1 MKLWKS
7 KKGVAASSGTTT
19 SCVSS
24 STGTLKGGGGGGML
38 SKTCKFSN
46 GGNGGSS
53 SNQSSNGS
61 SSSSSN
67 SSSSN
72 GHSSSVLDDSSA
84 ETSFINHHQ
93 GTNGTLPQDGAQ
105 PGSGVVSAMVQHST
119 GNIFSASDRAMSP
132 AQSEDSGLAADRGT
146 TYATISIPRDSGQIG
161 IVLAE
166 RNDLSFPPMVESI
179 SGPVADLLAP
189 GDRIHQV
196 DGVSTIGLSNQ
207 QIFSILC
214 HGEGPAV
221 IEIEYS
227 FPEYISQNSLC
238 VTTKIAQITV
248 ERENGCLGL
257 TLRGGGEYP
266 LVVTNVRMNGPVF
279 KTGQIKPGDRVL
291 RVDNVSLLNKSLSEA
306 QHILKDVH
314 ASGYTNLMIEYDVSV
329 MQTVELSMGPLLLEI
344 ERPMNEKLGLI
355 LSNYSSAVNLND
367 IYHSSYKLNEVQP
380 DGIFIASIL
389 PASIADRC
397 GALTVGDQILSI
409 DESVVDNGVCTLEEA
424 TALLDANC
432 VKGYTQL
439 HILPA
444 HMFVRRRGI
453 SCSSP
458 RYGFNTVDSRKNLA
472 GGGNSKHARRL
483 LRKSS
488 LPQTAED
495 GLLQSSGGL
504 CRAEKIHLIL
514 DCSAG
519 SGICLGPKTA
529 CGRGFLIAQILP
541 DSVAERSGCLQKGDR
556 LIAINKLRD
565 LDVNAARQLLGDYG
579 PVTVANHY
587 HNQAPTSHWVE
598 LEVEF
603 DMADAVVPASGV
615 FNIKL
620 RKQSR
625 CGLGI
630 TVNGNAHGS
639 FLISEVKPGSAAH
652 RTGSLRAGDLLMAVD
667 NRPLQHYNLDLL
679 LKESKNECITL
690 TVKRNS
696 LPDFLYDA
704 QQKPAGLYGSAEES
718 GAFTYGNRYTDGTM
732 LKMNSSIESYAIEDQ
747 LRRPVWSSTPSYDGA
762 PMGTGQ
768 GTGTLKAPT
777 QPGGSAEH
785 LPLPPAHLLTMD
797 SEPADDRYDDILHY
811 KMVSMNISNSN
822 YVGFGANGSS
832 PDTGLTYGNEQPPP
846 PPPPLQA
853 APPPEELRQRVFTV
867 RLEPNGGPLGI
878 TLAASEDL
886 QKPIKISA
894 VTEGGVAH
902 TVGQLQVGDC
912 LLAINGE
919 SVSGVPLTTA
929 TKLLQKFENVVDLQ
943 IARVEP
949 VPAGGG
955 VDGGSASAVYAKV
968 QRRPRSPS
976 INDAA
981 SNSSYGAAQTGP
993 PGGGT
998 IRTMHVTL
1006 FKDRVYDDYG
1016 FSVSDGLYERG
1027 VYINRI
1033 RSGGPADLAGLLRP
1047 FDRIVQVNGTK
1058 TQDFDCCLTVP
1069 LIAAA
1074 GDKIELVIQRTLAE

>member
-1 MKLWKS
+1 
-7 KKGVAASSGTTT
+7 
-19 SCVSS
+19 
-24 STGTLKGGGGGGML
+24 
-38 SKTCKFSN
+38 
-46 GGNGGSS
+46 
-53 SNQSSNGS
+53 
-61 SSSSSN
+61 
-67 SSSSN
+67 
-72 GHSSSVLDDSSA
+72 
-84 ETSFINHHQ
+84 
-93 GTNGTLPQDGAQ
+93 
-105 PGSGVVSAMVQHST
+105 
-119 GNIFSASDRAMSP
+119 MSP

-146 TYATISIPRDSGQIG
+146 TYATISIPRDNGQIG

-166 RNDLSFPPMVESI
+166 RSDLSFPPMVESI

-207 QIFSILC
+207 HIFSILC
-214 HGEGPAV
+214 HGDGPAV

-291 RVDNVSLLNKSLSEA
+291 RVDNISLLNKSLSEA

-314 ASGYTNLMIEYDVSV
+314 VSGYTNLTIEYDVSV

-367 IYHSSYKLNEVQP
+367 IYHSSYKLNEVQS

-409 DESVVDNGVCTLEEA
+409 DDNVIDNGVCTLEEA

-458 RYGFNTVDSRKNLA
+458 RYGFNTVDSRKNLSS
-472 GGGNSKHARRL
+472 NKHRRL

-488 LPQTAED
+488 LPQTSED
-495 GLLQSSGGL
+495 GVLHPTVGL

-514 DCSAG
+514 DCSQG
-519 SGICLGPKTA
+519 SGICLGPKTT
-529 CGRGFLIAQILP
+529 CGRGYVIAQILP

-556 LIAINKLRD
+556 LIAINKMCN
-565 LDVNAARQLLGDYG
+565 LDVNAVRQILGDYG

-587 HNQAPTSHWVE
+587 HNQSQTSNWVE
-598 LEVEF
+598 LEIEF

-620 RKQSR
+620 LKQSR

-639 FLISEVKPGSAAH
+639 FIISEVKPGSAAH

-679 LKESKNECITL
+679 LKESKNEFITL

-696 LPDFLYDA
+696 LPDFLFDA
-704 QQKPAGLYGSAEES
+704 QQKSSGIYGSTEDN
-718 GAFTYGNRYTDGTM
+718 AFTYGTRYNDATI
-732 LKMNSSIESYAIEDQ
+732 LKINNNTESYAIEDQ

-762 PMGTGQ
+762 PCTSQ
-768 GTGTLKAPT
+768 STGTLKAPT
-777 QPGGSAEH
+777 QQVSGSAEH
-785 LPLPPAHLLTMD
+785 LPLPPAHLLTMEN
-797 SEPADDRYDDILHY
+797 EPAEDRYDDILHY
-811 KMVSMNISNSN
+811 KMVSMNISNTN
-822 YVGFGANGSS
+822 YVGFGTTSTATPDNGLV
-832 PDTGLTYGNEQPPP
+832 GYGNEQPQ
-846 PPPPLQA
+846 PLQA
-853 APPPEELRQRVFTV
+853 TAAAVSPPPAEELRQHVFNV

-902 TVGQLQVGDC
+902 SVGQLQVGDC

-919 SVSGVPLTTA
+919 SVSGLPLTTA

-943 IARVEP
+943 IARTEQ
-949 VPAGGG
+949 ATNG
-955 VDGGSASAVYAKV
+955 DATAVYAKV

-976 INDAA
+976 INDTA
-981 SNSSYGAAQTGP
+981 SNNSYGPVQGANL
-993 PGGGT
+993 
-998 IRTMHVTL
+998 RTMHVTL

-1033 RSGGPADLAGLLRP
+1033 RSGGPADLAGMLRP

-1074 GDKIELVIQRTLAE
+1074 GDKIELVIQRTLSE

>member
-7 KKGVAASSGTTT
+7 KKGTTGATPSSTT
-19 SCVSS
+19 SCVSGS
-24 STGTLKGGGGGGML
+24 GGHPKGGVL
-38 SKTCKFSN
+38 AKTCKFSSGR
-46 GGNGGSS
+46 GGESAP
-53 SNQSSNGS
+53 
-61 SSSSSN
+61 
-67 SSSSN
+67 
-72 GHSSSVLDDSSA
+72 DDGSA
-84 ETSFINHHQ
+84 ETSFINPVAGEQ
-93 GTNGTLPQDGAQ
+93 AG
-105 PGSGVVSAMVQHST
+105 GVVPAMVQHST
-119 GNIFSASDRAMSP
+119 GNMFAASDRAMSP

-146 TYATISIPRDSGQIG
+146 TYATISIPRDTGQIG
-161 IVLAE
+161 IILAE
-166 RNDLSFPPMVESI
+166 RSDLSFPPMVESI
-179 SGPVADLLAP
+179 NGPVADLLAP

-196 DGVSTIGLSNQ
+196 DGISTIGLTNQ
-207 QIFSILC
+207 HIFSILC

-314 ASGYTNLMIEYDVSV
+314 ASGYTNLTIEYDVSV

-344 ERPMNEKLGLI
+344 ERPLNEKLGLI

-367 IYHSSYKLNEVQP
+367 IYHSSYKLNEVHP

-397 GALTVGDQILSI
+397 GALSVGDQILSI
-409 DESVVDNGVCTLEEA
+409 DESVVDNGVCSLEEA

-444 HMFVRRRGI
+444 HTFVRRRGI

-458 RYGFNTVDSRKNLA
+458 RYGFNTVDSRKNQTS
-472 GGGNSKHARRL
+472 NKHRRL
-483 LRKSS
+483 VRKSS
-488 LPQTAED
+488 LPQTSED
-495 GLLQSSGGL
+495 GLVHSSVGL

-514 DCSAG
+514 DCSQG
-519 SGICLGPKTA
+519 SGLVLGPKTA
-529 CGRGFLIAQILP
+529 CGRGFVIAQILP

-556 LIAINKLRD
+556 IIAINKMCN
-565 LDVNAARQLLGDYG
+565 LDITAVRQILGDFG
-579 PVTVANHY
+579 PATVANHY
-587 HNQAPTSHWVE
+587 HNQPQTSNWVE

-603 DMADAVVPASGV
+603 DMADSVVPASGV

-620 RKQSR
+620 LRQSR

-630 TVNGNAHGS
+630 TVNANAHGS

-679 LKESKNECITL
+679 LKESKHEFIML

-696 LPDFLYDA
+696 LPDFLFDA
-704 QQKPAGLYGSAEES
+704 QQKATGIYGSAEE
-718 GAFTYGNRYTDGTM
+718 GAFGYGTRYADASI
-732 LKMNSSIESYAIEDQ
+732 LKMGNGAESYQLDDQ
-747 LRRPVWSSTPSYDGA
+747 LRRPVWSSTNSYEG
-762 PMGTGQ
+762 PVGTNQ
-768 GTGTLKAPT
+768 GTGTLKAPG
-777 QPGGSAEH
+777 QVGSSTEN
-785 LPLPPAHLLTMD
+785 LPLPPAHLLTGEN
-797 SEPADDRYDDILHY
+797 EPTEDRYDDIMHY
-811 KMVSMNISNSN
+811 KMVSMNISNTN
-822 YVGFGANGSS
+822 YVGFGSASSAS
-832 PDTGLTYGNEQPPP
+832 PDYTSDPPP
-846 PPPPLQA
+846 PPEQPQQQ
-853 APPPEELRQRVFTV
+853 QRVFNV

-894 VTEGGVAH
+894 LTEGGVAH
-902 TVGQLQVGDC
+902 NTGQLQVGDC

-929 TKLLQKFENVVDLQ
+929 TKLLQKFVDVVDLQ
-943 IARVEP
+943 IARTDP
-949 VPAGGG
+949 VGLVDCSGG
-955 VDGGSASAVYAKV
+955 AVYAKV

-981 SNSSYGAAQTGP
+981 SNNSFGQGSSQ
-993 PGGGT
+993 GT
-998 IRTMHVTL
+998 LRTMQVTL

-1033 RSGGPADLAGLLRP
+1033 RSGGPADLAGQLRP

-1074 GDKIELVIQRTLAE
+1074 GDKIELVIQRSPPE

>member
-7 KKGVAASSGTTT
+7 KKSGGAASGAAGTTST
-19 SCVSS
+19 SCVPGSG
-24 STGTLKGGGGGGML
+24 STKGAGIL
-38 SKTCKFSN
+38 AKTCKFNSSSTHS
-46 GGNGGSS
+46 GGSAG
-53 SNQSSNGS
+53 NGS
-61 SSSSSN
+61 S
-67 SSSSN
+67 
-72 GHSSSVLDDSSA
+72 LDDSSA
-84 ETSFINHHQ
+84 ETSFINQ
-93 GTNGTLPQDGAQ
+93 GSAGGPGELNGGT
-105 PGSGVVSAMVQHST
+105 GVPVAMVQHSS
-119 GNIFSASDRAMSP
+119 GNIFATSDRAMSP

-146 TYATISIPRDSGQIG
+146 TYATISIPRDNGQIG
-161 IVLAE
+161 IVLAD
-166 RNDLSFPPMVESI
+166 RSDLAFPPVVESI

-189 GDRIHQV
+189 GDRIHQI
-196 DGVSTIGLSNQ
+196 DGISTIGLTNQ
-207 QIFSILC
+207 HIFSILC
-214 HGEGPAV
+214 HGDGPAV

-257 TLRGGGEYP
+257 TLRGGGDYP

-291 RVDNVSLLNKSLSEA
+291 RVDNISLLNKSLSEA
-306 QHILKDVH
+306 QHILKDAHV
-314 ASGYTNLMIEYDVSV
+314 SGYTNLTIEYDVSV

-344 ERPMNEKLGLI
+344 ERPLNEKLGLI

-367 IYHSSYKLNEVQP
+367 IYHSSYKLNDVQP

-409 DESVVDNGVCTLEEA
+409 DEMVVDGGVCTLEEA
-424 TALLDANC
+424 STLLDANC

-444 HMFVRRRGI
+444 HTFVRRRGI
-453 SCSSP
+453 SYSSP
-458 RYGFNTVDSRKNLA
+458 RNGFNTVDSRKNVA
-472 GGGNSKHARRL
+472 SNKHRRL

-495 GLLQSSGGL
+495 GLLHPTVGL
-504 CRAEKIHLIL
+504 CKIEKIHIIL
-514 DCSAG
+514 DCSQG
-519 SGICLGPKTA
+519 SGICLGPKTS
-529 CGRGFLIAQILP
+529 CGRGFVIAQILP

-556 LIAINKLRD
+556 IVAVNKMCN
-565 LDVNAARQLLGDYG
+565 LDANAVRQILGDFG
-579 PVTVANHY
+579 PVTAANLY
-587 HNQAPTSHWVE
+587 HNQPQTSNWVE
-598 LEVEF
+598 LEIEF
-603 DMADAVVPASGV
+603 DMADAVVPSSGV

-620 RKQSR
+620 LKQSK

-639 FLISEVKPGSAAH
+639 FVIAEVKPGSAAH

-667 NRPLQHYNLDLL
+667 GRPLQHYNLDLL
-679 LKESKNECITL
+679 LKESKNDCITL

-696 LPDFLYDA
+696 LPDFLFDA
-704 QQKPAGLYGSAEES
+704 QPKPSAIYGTVEDV
-718 GAFTYGNRYTDGTM
+718 GAAFGYGN
-732 LKMNSSIESYAIEDQ
+732 SYADASILRMNNSDSYQLDEQ
-747 LRRPVWSSTPSYDGA
+747 LRRPVWSNTGSYEA
-762 PMGTGQ
+762 PGTSQ
-768 GTGTLKAPT
+768 STGTLKAPST
-777 QPGGSAEH
+777 QGGSTEH
-785 LPLPPAHLLTMD
+785 LPLPPAHMLSND
-797 SEPADDRYDDILHY
+797 GEPGEGERYDDIMHY
-811 KMVSMNISNSN
+811 KMASMNISNTN
-822 YVGFGANGSS
+822 YVGFGSSGSV
-832 PDTGLTYGNEQPPP
+832 DQHQ
-846 PPPPLQA
+846 QA
-853 APPPEELRQRVFTV
+853 TSTPRDESQQAIHMPQQQQKHQRVFSV

-894 VTEGGVAH
+894 LTEGGIAYN
-902 TVGQLQVGDC
+902 TGQLKVGDC

-919 SVSGVPLTTA
+919 SIAGVPLTTA

-943 IARVEP
+943 IARTEP
-949 VPAGGG
+949 LTGMQTEPGQ
-955 VDGGSASAVYAKV
+955 SQTAVYAAV

-976 INDAA
+976 VGNDVA
-981 SNSSYGAAQTGP
+981 SNNSFGAGS
-993 PGGGT
+993 GNY
-998 IRTMHVTL
+998 RTLHVTL

-1033 RSGGPADLAGLLRP
+1033 RSGGPADLAGLLKP

-1074 GDKIELVIQRTLAE
+1074 GDKIELVLQRPLSE